1 MSTVIGRFGTSGAY
15 RSRSAGTAIAVTG
28 ESGLHWGWIAHP
40 ATETAITASVAKRP
54 VTPLSHRG
62 ERISPPISCKCYHSM
77 AQLGL
82 RQHKELLSRLRFAI
96 EYATGARAIAPN

>member
-1 MSTVIGRFGTSGAY
+1 
-15 RSRSAGTAIAVTG
+15 
-28 ESGLHWGWIAHP
+28 
-40 ATETAITASVAKRP
+40 
-54 VTPLSHRG
+54 
-62 ERISPPISCKCYHSM
+62 M